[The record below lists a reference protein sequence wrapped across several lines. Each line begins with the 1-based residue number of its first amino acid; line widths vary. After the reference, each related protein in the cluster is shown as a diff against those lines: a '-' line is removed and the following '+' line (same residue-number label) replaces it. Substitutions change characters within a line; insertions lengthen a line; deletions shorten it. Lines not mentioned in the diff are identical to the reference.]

1 MFTTHPFCVIVYT
14 QFNATAKGRQ
24 NMSINIVEASVKS
37 HGPSLE
43 AAKAK
48 FMSLLKEDS
57 GRYEDYEVSQAMYDF
72 NIGYNKTAYSV
83 LDKVF
88 GDADR
93 LTWFYEKE
101 NDSSRSYVLTGTYHA
116 IVNSLNSLGY
126 DVVDYIAGTCIKQDD
141 NDKRIYKIGR
151 VLSRA
156 KVDPTIINK
165 FSNQKERQTTKKKY
179 CVTVSRNPYDIIT
192 MSTFKGWTSCMR
204 FGSGNYQYVSRDVTA
219 GTLVVYMHQEEDK
232 NILNPAGR
240 VLLKQFIVTDKTSTD
255 TKVFYVS
262 ENDTYGSFPEEAK
275 EVVDEI
281 VDYINESTVGKVDGT
296 SGIVS
301 GRIIGGL
308 YQDSINTTE
317 VIVNVTDDIDLK
329 NIDTKYWSSKTF
341 RKFVSK
347 IEDHTILL
355 QNSALVQY
363 IKYDK
368 IKDFNNFISILFT
381 KDSNTITTV
390 LRDFYKIDPEKY
402 LNIIKDAGFID
413 KTPLSFIQTIL
424 LYNKDIGVKYFK
436 DTKHFNIVLKS
447 ILDVGSEEII
457 EDDVLNSKEDWLELE
472 HLSMTHRSQLFVE
485 IKKHITSDCV
495 KNYMIYII
503 LRKVHNSIIKDMWGE
518 IKSYNV
524 KMVFYYY
531 LQDEFNDVEK
541 SDMVKYINKKYSIG
555 SAYDCHRF
563 AHKIMD
569 VLVSTCGLFEVF
581 PINFNGKIYMI
592 NN

>member
-1 MFTTHPFCVIVYT
+1 
-14 QFNATAKGRQ
+14 
-24 NMSINIVEASVKS
+24 MSINIVEASVKS

-48 FMSLLKEDS
+48 FMSLLEEAS
-57 GRYEDYEVSQAMYDF
+57 GRHDDYEVAQVMYDF

-101 NDSSRSYVLTGTYHA
+101 NDPSLRSYVLTGTYHA

-126 DVVDYIAGTCIKQDD
+126 DVVDYIAGTCIKQDN

-156 KVDPTIINK
+156 KVEPTIINN

-281 VDYINESTVGKVDGT
+281 VDYINESTVGKVDDP

-301 GRIIGGL
+301 GRIISGL

-329 NIDTKYWSSKTF
+329 NIGAEHWSSKTI

-355 QNSALVQY
+355 QNSAFAQH

-368 IKDFNNFISILFT
+368 IKDFNKFLSILFT
-381 KDSNTITTV
+381 KDSQTV
-390 LRDFYKIDPEKY
+390 TMILRDLYNEDSEKY
-402 LNIIKDAGFID
+402 LNLIKDAGLID
-413 KTPLSFIQTIL
+413 KTPLSFIQTVLI
-424 LYNKDIGVKYFK
+424 YNKDIGVKFFK

-472 HLSMTHRSQLFVE
+472 HLSMSNSSQLSVE

-503 LRKVHNSIIKDMWGE
+503 LRKFHNSIIKDMWGE

-531 LQDEFNDVEK
+531 LQDGFNDVEK
-541 SDMVKYINKKYSIG
+541 SDMVKYINEKYSIG
-555 SAYDCHRF
+555 SAGDCRRF
-563 AHKIMD
+563 TRKIMD
-569 VLVSTCGLFEVF
+569 VLISTCGLFDTL
-581 PINFNGKIYMI
+581 PINYNEKIYMI

>member
-1 MFTTHPFCVIVYT
+1 
-14 QFNATAKGRQ
+14 
-24 NMSINIVEASVKS
+24 MSINIVDASVKS

-43 AAKAK
+43 AAKTK

-57 GRYEDYEVSQAMYDF
+57 GRYEDYDVSQAMYDF
-72 NIGYNKTAYSV
+72 NMGYNKTAYSI
-83 LDKVF
+83 LDNVF

-101 NDSSRSYVLTGTYHA
+101 NDPSLRSYILTRTYRS
-116 IVNSLNSLGY
+116 VVDSLNSLGY
-126 DVVDYIAGTCIKQDD
+126 NVVDYITGTCIKQDN

-151 VLSRA
+151 ILSRG
-156 KVDPTIINK
+156 KVDPDIINK
-165 FSNQKERQTTKKKY
+165 FSSQKERQTTKKKY

-255 TKVFYVS
+255 TKVFYVT

-281 VDYINESTVGKVDGT
+281 VDYINESTIGKVDGT
-296 SGIVS
+296 SRIVS
-301 GRIIGGL
+301 GRIISGL

-329 NIDTKYWSSKTF
+329 NIDAKYLSSKTI

-355 QNSALVQY
+355 QNSAFVQY
-363 IKYDK
+363 IKYNK
-368 IKDFNNFISILFT
+368 IKDFNNFLSILFT
-381 KDSNTITTV
+381 KGSNTITTV
-390 LRDFYKIDPEKY
+390 LRDFYNIDPEIY
-402 LNIIKDAGFID
+402 LSLVKVAGFID
-413 KTPLSFIQTIL
+413 KIPLSFIQMVLIN
-424 LYNKDIGVKYFK
+424 NKKIGVKYFK
-436 DTKHFNIVLKS
+436 DTKYFNMALKS
-447 ILDVGSEEII
+447 TLDSNSEEVI
-457 EDDVLNSKEDWLELE
+457 ETNVLNSKEDWLVLE
-472 HLSMTHRSQLFVE
+472 HLSISSSSQLAVE

-503 LRKVHNSIIKDMWGE
+503 FEKFNYSIIKDMWE
-518 IKSYNV
+518 DIKSYNV
-524 KMVFYYY
+524 KMAFYHY
-531 LQDEFNDVEK
+531 LQDGFNDVEK
-541 SDMVKYINKKYSIG
+541 NDMVKYINEKYSIG
-555 SAYDCHRF
+555 SADDCRRF
-563 AHKIMD
+563 TRKIME
-569 VLVSTCGLFEVF
+569 VLINTCGLFDVL

-592 NN
+592 NT